1 MRITPLGERVLIKQV
16 KTEEKTKSGIYIP
29 KSEDKK
35 EGIIEAVGTFKDGS
49 PIPLNKGDKVLYT
62 GYSSEEIEIEKEKYI
77 IVEFKDIVAKLE

>member
-1 MRITPLGERVLIKQV
+1 MKVTPLGERVLIKQV